1 VAELRTL
8 SGHTSSVH
16 AVAVTRTGS
25 ACGFC
30 VAGRDAEGVGTGE
43 RARVGHLHR
52 PQRSGQGG
60 GSEPGQTTGGLT
72 SSDETPK
79 VWELLAGI
87 WERPGG
93 GKLNAL
99 EEFRRVSV
107 AIGKSQH

>member
-43 RARVGHLHR
+43 RARVGHLTGHSDR
-52 PQRSGQGG
+52 VRAVAVNPDRQRAVSA
-60 GSEPGQTTGGLT
+60 SD
-72 SSDETPK
+72 DETLK
-79 VWELLAGI
+79 VWELNTG
-87 WERPGG
+87 
-93 GKLNAL
+93 
-99 EEFRRVSV
+99 
-107 AIGKSQH
+107 